1 MVNGIV
7 INGNEFPL
15 VDNIYDDDGCDYCA
29 IYELCEC
36 GYRIC
41 NLVFHV
47 TDKHFELKKNKYA
60 IRTNENEPKRI

>member
-47 TDKHFELKKNKYA
+47 TDKHFELKTK
-60 IRTNENEPKRI
+60 